1 MRWLLTLL
9 LIVVGFVYPAAAY
22 ADDSTEA
29 LESGNL
35 TIDGTVTPQT
45 GADNMDGE
53 LYTLSQAASK
63 GASLQDLQN
72 TSSRLVF
79 DDQERVQIQLYITGD
94 NERSARKTVVGLGGL
109 IEQAAVSDGVDG
121 LILQCWLPPSALQT
135 AADSTFVNYVRT
147 PAYIQMYETLN
158 LGSYTTQ
165 GVTASNADAWQSA
178 GLTGSGV
185 KVMVIDG
192 GFQGWESLVSSGEL
206 PASTIAQNFVDG
218 ETYSDINGSTSAHGS
233 ACAEIVA
240 DMAPGVQL
248 YLAKIQTNADL
259 PEAVTWALS
268 LGVDVISTSIGWDY
282 LTAGDGYGP
291 LADQVQRARDAG
303 IFWATAAGNE
313 ADQHLSG
320 DYTDADGDGWHEFP
334 DGNEATLLDD
344 AASGDTGYFAIRWSD
359 WEDCDQ
365 DLAVVLLGYDS
376 GWKII
381 GESSDP
387 QNGLGG
393 QQPLDFLSFTLP
405 IGYSAY
411 AIAVYGDESVTS
423 SVHFDV
429 VISGYPVF
437 VNPDPN
443 HALCDLADS
452 PAAVTVGALDAYFDP
467 YALEDYSSGGPT
479 NGPGGIGTGG
489 ADKPEIAA
497 YANVLTASYA
507 GYLFN
512 GTSAATPHVA
522 GLVALVAQA
531 CPSWGPDEIEA
542 YLTGTALDVED
553 AGYDWF
559 TGYGRLLVPDSTPSA
574 GTATPTST
582 PTVTATPSTT
592 PTATATATSTPTHTP
607 LPTLDP
613 SMTHVMLPLVLK

>member
-109 IEQAAVSDGVDG
+109 IEQAAVSDGEEG
-121 LILQCWLPPSALQT
+121 LILQCWLPPSALQS
-135 AADSTFVNYVRT
+135 AADSPFVNYVRT

-158 LGSYTTQ
+158 LGAETTQ

-192 GFQGWESLVSSGEL
+192 GFQGWESLVAVGEL
-206 PASTIAQNFVDG
+206 PTTTVAQTFIYGESYAS
-218 ETYSDINGSTSAHGS
+218 INTSGGTHGS

-240 DMAPGVQL
+240 DMAPGIQL

-259 PEAVTWALS
+259 PEAVTWAIS

-282 LTAGDGYGP
+282 VTAGDGYGP

-313 ADQHLSG
+313 AEKHLSG
-320 DYTDADGDGWHEFP
+320 DYPIGSGYYEFSS
-334 DGNEATLLDD
+334 DVQIAVLYNALE
-344 AASGDTGYFAIRWSD
+344 GDTGDIIIRWSD
-359 WEDCDQ
+359 WAVFDQ
-365 DLAVVLLGYDS
+365 NLTVVLAGYDADAETWVALDNSIDATRPIEYLSYTLPS
-376 GWKII
+376 GYAAYGVSVW
-381 GESSDP
+381 GESISEE
-387 QNGLGG
+387 
-393 QQPLDFLSFTLP
+393 
-405 IGYSAY
+405 I
-411 AIAVYGDESVTS
+411 
-423 SVHFDV
+423 HFDIKV
-429 VISGYPVF
+429 HGGSGNRNNTF

-452 PAAVTVGALDAYFDP
+452 PAAVTVGALDAYFVP

-479 NGPGGIGTGG
+479 NGPGGIGTSG

-522 GLVALVAQA
+522 GLAALVAQA
-531 CPSWGPDEIEA
+531 CPLWGPDEIEA

-553 AGYDWF
+553 TGYDLF

>member
-29 LESGNL
+29 LQSGNL

-79 DDQERVQIQLYITGD
+79 DDQERVQIQLYITQD
-94 NERSARKTVVGLGGL
+94 DERSARKTVVGLGGL
-109 IEQAAVSDGVDG
+109 IEQAAVSDGEEG
-121 LILQCWLPPSALQT
+121 LILQCWLPPSALQS
-135 AADSTFVNYVRT
+135 AADSPFVNYVRT

-206 PASTIAQNFVDG
+206 PASTAVMTFVDEDKKDNSLVNTTG
-218 ETYSDINGSTSAHGS
+218 GYHGS

-240 DMAPGVQL
+240 DMAPGIQL

-259 PEAVTWALS
+259 PEAVTWAIS

-282 LTAGDGYGP
+282 VTAGDGYGP

-313 ADQHLSG
+313 AEKHLSR
-320 DYTDADGDGWHEFP
+320 DYTDVDGDGLHDFVENGSDP
-334 DGNEATLLDD
+334 GEIILLDNVSD
-344 AASGDTGYFAIRWSD
+344 GDKGNIVIRWSD
-359 WEDCDQ
+359 WDTFDQ
-365 DLAVVLLGYDS
+365 NLTLILLGYDDTS
-376 GWKII
+376 SEWVALGNSRDNPYPI
-381 GESSDP
+381 ES
-387 QNGLGG
+387 
-393 QQPLDFLSFTLP
+393 LDYELP
-405 IGYSAY
+405 PNYTAY
-411 AIAVYGDESVTS
+411 GIAVLGDDITEGI
-423 SVHFDV
+423 HFD
-429 VISGYPVF
+429 IKIHGDDSNSYNNEF
-437 VNPDPN
+437 ATSDPN

-452 PAAVTVGALDAYFDP
+452 PAAVTVGALDAYFVP

-522 GLVALVAQA
+522 GLAALVAQA
-531 CPSWGPDEIEA
+531 CPLWGPDEIEA

-553 AGYDWF
+553 TGYDLF

-574 GTATPTST
+574 ATP
-582 PTVTATPSTT
+582 
-592 PTATATATSTPTHTP
+592 TP

-613 SMTHVMLPLVLK
+613 SKTHVMLPLVFK